1 MRICVCG
8 EDGYLRPSP
17 SAVPIPVGSKRMLEG
32 DEVEAPHT
40 RPHALP
46 PPQVLVDGEVKT
58 LGSLMENLE
67 PSINPPAM
75 IPDVADMKPKDWA
88 DTPT

>member
-1 MRICVCG
+1 
-8 EDGYLRPSP
+8 
-17 SAVPIPVGSKRMLEG
+17 MLEG
-32 DEVEAPHT
+32 DEVRAPHAFPH
-40 RPHALP
+40 RPPL
-46 PPQVLVDGEVKT
+46 QVLVDGEVKT

>member
-1 MRICVCG
+1 M
-8 EDGYLRPSP
+8 
-17 SAVPIPVGSKRMLEG
+17 
-32 DEVEAPHT
+32 
-40 RPHALP
+40 
-46 PPQVLVDGEVKT
+46 DGEVKS

>member
-1 MRICVCG
+1 
-8 EDGYLRPSP
+8 
-17 SAVPIPVGSKRMLEG
+17 MLEG
-32 DEVEAPHT
+32 DEVRA
-40 RPHALP
+40 PHALP
-46 PPQVLVDGEVKT
+46 HRPSPPPLQVLVDGEVKT